1 MLFRSKETVTVAGV
15 VSAINE
21 RKTKRNDTMSYVTL
35 EDLHGSINAIFFGDL
50 YKTSYNILH
59 EEEPVI
65 VKGTLDISGTE
76 ENQKISLIAQEVTP
90 LAEALKNP
98 YKQVRFMVDADRM
111 SAEDISSFI
120 SSIRKFQ
127 GKYESYMHIMNG
139 KSETIVY
146 LGDDLRLDI
155 NERLKKEADN
165 ILGQGATIF
174 S

>member
-1 MLFRSKETVTVAGV
+1 M
-15 VSAINE
+15 
-21 RKTKRNDTMSYVTL
+21 
-35 EDLHGSINAIFFGDL
+35 
-50 YKTSYNILH
+50 
-59 EEEPVI
+59 I

>member
-1 MLFRSKETVTVAGV
+1 M
-15 VSAINE
+15 
-21 RKTKRNDTMSYVTL
+21 
-35 EDLHGSINAIFFGDL
+35 
-50 YKTSYNILH
+50 
-59 EEEPVI
+59 
-65 VKGTLDISGTE
+65 
-76 ENQKISLIAQEVTP
+76 
-90 LAEALKNP
+90 KNP

-139 KSETIVY
+139 KSETIAY